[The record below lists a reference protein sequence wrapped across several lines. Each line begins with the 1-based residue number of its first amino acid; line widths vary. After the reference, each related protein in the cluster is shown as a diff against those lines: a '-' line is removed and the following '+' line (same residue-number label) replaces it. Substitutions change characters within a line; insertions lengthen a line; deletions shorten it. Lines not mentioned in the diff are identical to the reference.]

1 MNTFDT
7 AVLQFF
13 NQFAERSWT
22 FDSLMV
28 LIGDTDWL
36 KGYLILP
43 LLWWAWFR
51 GAKSEED
58 RRRVLLTLCAA
69 LSAVAIARLLQLML
83 PYRARPVHSAE
94 LHFTIP
100 YSFPTDLLAGWSSFP
115 SDHAALFF
123 ALAAGLLV
131 ISPVIGGLALLHA
144 TLIVSLPRIY
154 LGLHYPTDLLA
165 GAILGVTTM
174 VLVWKFRSAFRPVVD
189 PALTWSRASP
199 QFFYPA
205 FFLLTSELAHLFK
218 DTRWVAE
225 SLWHIAKLL
234 MAR

>member
-1 MNTFDT
+1 MNAFDT
-7 AVLQFF
+7 AILKFF

-51 GAKSEED
+51 RTTSDED

-69 LSAVAIARLLQLML
+69 LSALAIARLLQLML
-83 PYRARPVHSAE
+83 PYRARPVHTAQ
-94 LHFTIP
+94 LHFTLP
-100 YSFPTDLLAGWSSFP
+100 YSFPTDSLAGWSSFP

-123 ALAAGLLV
+123 SLAAGLLL

-144 TLIVSLPRIY
+144 GLIVSLPRIY
-154 LGLHYPTDLLA
+154 LGLHYPTDLLG

-174 VLVWKFRSAFRPVVD
+174 VLVWRFRSALHAVVE

-205 FFLLTSELAHLFK
+205 FFILTSELAHLFK

-225 SLWHIAKLL
+225 TLWHIAKPLL
-234 MAR
+234 SR